1 MIFVGL
7 LVSLFTLYSCGELQS
22 VVNSFP
28 SSTETTSSNSIA
40 GGLKEALV
48 LGVSNGVDVLSAEN
62 GYFND
67 AAVKILLPEEL
78 QKIDKTLRKVGLSS
92 LADQGLKVL
101 NEAAEDAVTEAKP
114 IFVSAIKNMTI
125 NDAMSILKGDDLAA
139 TTYLKNSTYS
149 SLESAFQ
156 PKIKN
161 SLNKVGAD
169 AIWAKIITKY
179 NQIPLVQNQVDPD
192 LTAYVTEQAINGLF
206 TKVGDKEKEIR
217 NNVGARTTT
226 LLKTV
231 FAMQD

>member
-1 MIFVGL
+1 MRKMIFVGL

-114 IFVSAIKNMTI
+114 I
-125 NDAMSILKGDDLAA
+125 
-139 TTYLKNSTYS
+139 
-149 SLESAFQ
+149 
-156 PKIKN
+156 
-161 SLNKVGAD
+161 
-169 AIWAKIITKY
+169 
-179 NQIPLVQNQVDPD
+179 
-192 LTAYVTEQAINGLF
+192 LF
-206 TKVGDKEKEIR
+206 R
-217 NNVGARTTT
+217 QS
-226 LLKTV
+226 KT
-231 FAMQD
+231 